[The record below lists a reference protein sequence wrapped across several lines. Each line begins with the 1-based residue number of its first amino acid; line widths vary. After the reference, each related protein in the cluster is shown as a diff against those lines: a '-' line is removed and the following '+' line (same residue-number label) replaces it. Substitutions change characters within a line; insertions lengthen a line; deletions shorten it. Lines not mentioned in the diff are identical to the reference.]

1 MNRRDAEAIIALL
14 KALDNNMHVM
24 RANGAE
30 ATDEKNIVARFFQ
43 TVIDDDNIPKNISGL
58 GLDTNSLMFLL
69 RALFVEGETVNPNE
83 YPSWG
88 FAQAYAALEKAARDT
103 VMHYPHIP
111 PLERKK

>member
-1 MNRRDAEAIIALL
+1 MIRRDAEAIITLL
-14 KALDNNMHVM
+14 KALDNNMRVLQS
-24 RANGAE
+24 GGK
-30 ATDEKNIVARFFQ
+30 TDEVAIVARFFQ
-43 TVIDDDNIPKNISGL
+43 TVIDDDNIPKNVSRL

-69 RALFVEGETVNPNE
+69 RALFVEGETVNLNE

-103 VMHYPHIP
+103 VMDYPYIP